1 MSNFLDGLSTIARKE
16 AIKQLQDRRFTFY
29 EDFDGGSFDGFVQ
42 VVDPEDHLY
51 VKIEKFDLG
60 ADILTTK
67 LVVSSR
73 FLISGRQVY
82 AGATFDLMAL
92 TDVQL
97 MADAKAKLLMKNGD
111 FYVDPTVND
120 LDIVLAII
128 DLQPANLSDGKTL
141 LANLANTAFQKRK
154 SKILEQINESLE
166 PSKLTI

>member
-1 MSNFLDGLSTIARKE
+1 MW
-16 AIKQLQDRRFTFY
+16 
-29 EDFDGGSFDGFVQ
+29 SFSL
-42 VVDPEDHLY
+42 P
-51 VKIEKFDLG
+51 
-60 ADILTTK
+60 
-67 LVVSSR
+67 S
-73 FLISGRQVY
+73 
-82 AGATFDLMAL
+82 
-92 TDVQL
+92 
-97 MADAKAKLLMKNGD
+97 AKLLIKNGD